1 MSIWNKIIT
10 AVRGA
15 ATETGEAIVD
25 SQALRILDQEMRDAR
40 SALDEAKNN
49 LTTVMAE
56 KMAVERK
63 VKDLQSRVNEHE
75 TYVEQALNSNDEAL
89 ALEIAE
95 KIAEF
100 MTDLESQKELLSNYT
115 ANVSQLKQTI
125 KETERNI
132 TAMQREISV
141 VKSTAAVQKANDA
154 VDAKFSGSNS
164 SMRSATDSLQR
175 IKDRQQKKT
184 DKRKAAMELEK
195 ETSGD
200 DLQDKMKAAGI
211 IKGNTNA
218 NSILE
223 RLKSKKNT

>member
-15 ATETGEAIVD
+15 ATEAGEAVVD
-25 SQALRILDQEMRDAR
+25 SQALRILDQEMRDAKT
-40 SALDEAKNN
+40 ALSEAKNN

-56 KMAVERK
+56 KMGIERK
-63 VKDLQSRVNEHE
+63 VKDLQGMVSEHE
-75 TYVEQALNSNDEAL
+75 NYVAQALNTSDEAL

-100 MTDLESQKELLSNYT
+100 TTDLESQQELLSSYT
-115 ANVSQLKQTI
+115 ANVNQLKQTI

-132 TAMQREISV
+132 TAMQREVSV

-154 VDAKFSGSNS
+154 VAAQFSGSNS

-184 DKRKAAMELEK
+184 DKRKAAMELDNASSGSELQEK
-195 ETSGD
+195 
-200 DLQDKMKAAGI
+200 LKAAGI
-211 IKGNTNA
+211 VKGNTSANA
-218 NSILE
+218 ILE
-223 RLKSKKNT
+223 RLKNKKSD